1 MKKTKNKKV
10 KYGNRSAPKLIPGT
24 LFIHPKKGFG
34 FVTPEDP
41 EDYPF
46 DIFIA
51 AKDLKGA
58 LDGDLV
64 IVAVHPRSYFGNRCH
79 GVIHAVTARGKSLIV
94 GIIVSMISENTA
106 WVTASALNPEAR
118 FKACLLPNKTYQI
131 GDRILFSTPPWNA
144 DGLSS
149 EPPPLQMISHIG
161 NIEDATS
168 DFFTIQAE
176 FALDETFPED
186 AIKESARFSQ
196 QHITRAAHSRTDLRD
211 LLCFTIDSATAKDF
225 DDAVSLTYDHEENC
239 ILGVHIADVSHYV
252 VPNSALDKEAARRC
266 NSTYFPNKVIPM
278 LPSVLSD
285 DLCSLKPEV
294 DRLAVSVFMTFSKE
308 GFLTNYQIHRSIIR
322 SKYRMTYDE
331 VDAILKKKKK
341 HPLTSN
347 LTAMHSLSKKFSK
360 LREERGCIPLSL
372 SSLSISLDQNEEPI
386 DLIEIKQ
393 TAAHKLIEEFML
405 KANEVVAYHLAHQ
418 GIALPFRIHEEP
430 NADSLLTF
438 QETAKAMGFSIPT
451 TPNHE
456 PDYRHLLE
464 NIPDSHPLKTI
475 LHSQFVR
482 SMKTASYSTENKGHY
497 GLQLDYYTHFTSP
510 IRRYIDLVIHRLL
523 FHPMAINPKHLENVV
538 RQCSS
543 QERISAKAENA
554 LENMKKSRFLARL
567 LKESPETSYTAYIVT
582 PSTEGLSFVIPALC
596 LEGFI
601 SQAQLPKGLILTQK
615 TAYEDLPPKLR
626 PGAPLKVKIKTVNL
640 FNQTVEW
647 SLVISKDKQEK
658 RVATTKRSKP
668 TSKTSHKSP
677 SKRKKFKTV
686 SKNTK
691 AK

>member
-1 MKKTKNKKV
+1 MKKTRKKKV
-10 KYGNRSAPKLIPGT
+10 KYGTRPAPVLVPGT
-24 LFIHPKKGFG
+24 LFVHPKKGFG
-34 FVTPEDP
+34 FVSPDNPE
-41 EDYPF
+41 EYPF
-46 DIFIA
+46 DIFVA

-64 IVAVHPRSYFGNRCH
+64 IVAIFSRSYYGNKCQ
-79 GVIHAVTARGKSLIV
+79 GVIHEVTARGKPLLVGTIVSLI
-94 GIIVSMISENTA
+94 NDKAA
-106 WVTASALNPEAR
+106 WVTVNILNPEMR
-118 FKACLLPNKTYQI
+118 LKAHLLPDHTYQV
-131 GDRILFSTPPWNA
+131 GDRILFQTPDWKPE
-144 DGLSS
+144 GLSS
-149 EPPPLQMISHIG
+149 EHAPLQMISHIG

-176 FALDETFPED
+176 FSLKEAFPEEVIQEAD
-186 AIKESARFSQ
+186 QFSQ
-196 QHITRAAHSRTDLRD
+196 QHILRAAHSRTDLRD

-225 DDAVSLTYDHEENC
+225 DDAVSLTYDHQDNC

-278 LPSVLSD
+278 LPSTLSD

-308 GFLTNYQIHRSIIR
+308 GHLTDYQIHRSIIR

-347 LTAMHSLSKKFSK
+347 LMAMYALSKKFSA

-372 SSLSISLDQNEEPI
+372 SSLSISLDQNEEPVE
-386 DLIEIKQ
+386 LVEIKQ
-393 TAAHKLIEEFML
+393 TDAHKLIEEFML
-405 KANEVVAYHLAHQ
+405 KANEVVAYHIAHQ
-418 GIALPFRIHEEP
+418 GVTLPFRIHEAP

-438 QETAKAMGFSIPT
+438 QETAKAMGFSIPL
-451 TPNHE
+451 TPDHE

-510 IRRYIDLVIHRLL
+510 IRRYIDLIIHRLL
-523 FHPMAINPKHLENVV
+523 FHPMAINAKHLENIV

-543 QERISAKAENA
+543 QERISAKAENT

-567 LKESPETSYTAYIVT
+567 LKEHPDTIYTGYIVT
-582 PSTEGLSFVIPALC
+582 PSVEGIAFVIPELC
-596 LEGFI
+596 LEGFMT
-601 SQAQLPKGLILTQK
+601 QAQLPKGYTLTKK
-615 TAYEDLPPKLR
+615 TTYDELPTKLR
-626 PGAPLKVKIKTVNL
+626 PGSPLHIRIQAVNL
-640 FNQTVEW
+640 FNQTIEW
-647 SLVISKDKQEK
+647 VLASSKEKPEKKQ
-658 RVATTKRSKP
+658 AKP
-668 TSKTSHKSP
+668 QKARKKVPAKKKGKKTSPKAP
-677 SKRKKFKTV
+677 
-686 SKNTK
+686 K
-691 AK
+691 AKE